1 MKTVIMAGGRGSR
14 LAELTENTG
23 NGIPKPMIPIE
34 GNRFWRGLWTA
45 CGSRALL
52 T

>member
-34 GNRFWRGLWTA
+34 GKPLLE
-45 CGSRALL
+45 RAVDCLR
-52 T
+52 